1 MEFSKPLKL
10 NHIFR
15 RLYRNGNQAAN
26 RYLVLYSRP
35 NHLKE
40 NRVGITVGK
49 KLGKAVTRNRVRRRL
64 REIYRLHEAQFQ
76 PGYDL
81 VVVARS
87 QAVYASF
94 SQLTKAYLALA
105 DKLPVHPHLLPVRGR
120 GHFQVWRSAGRT
132 VGPVAF
138 APVQPL

>member
-49 KLGKAVTRNRVRRRL
+49 SWGKL
-64 REIYRLHEAQFQ
+64 
-76 PGYDL
+76 
-81 VVVARS
+81 
-87 QAVYASF
+87 
-94 SQLTKAYLALA
+94 
-105 DKLPVHPHLLPVRGR
+105 
-120 GHFQVWRSAGRT
+120 
-132 VGPVAF
+132 
-138 APVQPL
+138 

>member
-10 NHIFR
+10 NHVFR

-26 RYLVLYSRP
+26 RYLVLYCRP
-35 NHLKE
+35 NHLKG

-64 REIYRLHEAQFQ
+64 REIYRLHESQFL

-87 QAVYASF
+87 QAVGASF
-94 SQLTKAYLALA
+94 SQLTKAYLTLA
-105 DKLPVHPHLLPVRGR
+105 DKLGVRTEAT
-120 GHFQVWRSAGRT
+120 S
-132 VGPVAF
+132 
-138 APVQPL
+138 